1 MTTETTHKQ
10 TEPRANEWGSLFPMG
25 VAYGMGT
32 FNDNFFKQAALLL
45 SAAAGLADLQSLATI
60 LFSLPFVL
68 CSAWAGWLA
77 DRVSKQRI
85 VVWAKLMELLAML
98 IGAVSLYYLYWPG
111 IMAVVFIM
119 GLQSTIFSPAL
130 NGSIPENF
138 TAKAVPAVNAILKL
152 ATTATILLGLALGG
166 IILDLPR
173 PEFLPD
179 FFAGD
184 FGLLAVSFVA
194 VSMALL
200 GFIAA
205 LCLKKKPPVAG
216 SSAPFPWLGA
226 VDSLRHLMEFY
237 RSDPKLFVTLMVEA
251 FFYFVASV
259 AVLLINNLGLNELG
273 LNNTQTSF
281 MPVALM
287 IGICIGSALAGR
299 CKPDSWPKLVLPAG
313 FAMSLGML
321 LTPAMYLLAPEHYF
335 SYALLLFALTGVA
348 GGMYLIPAVSFIQI
362 RPAPEF
368 LGKTLGCSNFSS
380 FVGIIVAGA
389 VFWPLAQLK
398 PSSGLLLCGA
408 GGILFMCWAGL
419 FLRRKVRA

>member
-1 MTTETTHKQ
+1 MDKQ
-10 TEPRANEWGSLFPMG
+10 AEQNKNEWGSLFPMG

-85 VVWAKLMELLAML
+85 VIWAKFMELCAML

-111 IMAVVFIM
+111 IMAVIFIM
-119 GLQSTIFSPAL
+119 GLQATIFSPAL

-138 TAKAVPAVNAILKL
+138 TPKAVPAVNAILKL
-152 ATTATILLGLALGG
+152 ATTATILIGLALGG
-166 IILDLPR
+166 IIPDLPR
-173 PEFLPD
+173 PSFLPD
-179 FFAGD
+179 FFTGH

-194 VSMALL
+194 VLMALL
-200 GFIAA
+200 GFIAS
-205 LCLKKKPPVAG
+205 LFLKKKPAASG
-216 SSAPFPWLGA
+216 ASAPFPWLGA
-226 VDSLRHLMEFY
+226 VDSLRHLVEFY
-237 RSDPKLFVTLMVEA
+237 RADPKLFATLMVEA

-273 LNNTQTSF
+273 LNNTETSL

-287 IGICIGSALAGR
+287 LGICIGSGLAGR
-299 CKPDSWPKLVLPAG
+299 CKPDNWPKLVLPAG
-313 FAMSLGML
+313 FAMSLGL
-321 LTPAMYLLAPEHYF
+321 LLAPGMYLLGAESRF
-335 SYALLLFALTGVA
+335 IYALVLFALTGVA

-362 RPAPEF
+362 RPAPEI

-380 FVGIIVAGA
+380 FVGIILAGV

-398 PSSGLLLCGA
+398 PSVGLSLCGV
-408 GGILFMCWAGL
+408 GGILFMSWAVL
-419 FLRRKVRA
+419 FLRRKANI

>member
-1 MTTETTHKQ
+1 
-10 TEPRANEWGSLFPMG
+10 MG

-32 FNDNFFKQAALLL
+32 FNDNFFKQVALLL

-85 VVWAKLMELLAML
+85 VIWSKFLDLLAML
-98 IGAVSLYYLYWPG
+98 VGAISLYYLYWPG
-111 IMAVVFIM
+111 IMTVIFIM
-119 GLQSTIFSPAL
+119 GLQATIFSPAL

-138 TAKAVPAVNAILKL
+138 TAKAVPAVNAVLKL

-173 PEFLPD
+173 PLFLPES
-179 FFAGD
+179 FLSGH

-194 VSMALL
+194 VLMALL

-205 LCLKKKPPVAG
+205 LCLKRKPAIAG
-216 SSAPFPWLGA
+216 SAAPFPWLGA
-226 VDSLRHLMEFY
+226 WDSLRHLVEFY
-237 RSDPKLFVTLMVEA
+237 RGDPKLFVTLMVEA

-273 LNNTQTSF
+273 LNNTETSF

-287 IGICIGSALAGR
+287 LGICVGSGLAGR
-299 CKPDSWPKLVLPAG
+299 CKPDDWPKLVLPAG

-321 LTPAMYLLAPEHYF
+321 LSPGMYGLAVESRFTY
-335 SYALLLFALTGVA
+335 SLVLFALAGIA
-348 GGMYLIPAVSFIQI
+348 GGLYLIPAVSFIQV
-362 RPAPEF
+362 RPAPEVR
-368 LGKTLGCSNFSS
+368 GKTLGCSNFAS
-380 FVGIIVAGA
+380 FVGIILAGV
-389 VFWPLAQLK
+389 VFWPLAQLR
-398 PSSGLLLCGA
+398 PSTGLLLCGIC
-408 GGILFMCWAGL
+408 GGAFMCWAGL
-419 FLRRKVRA
+419 FLRRKVND